1 MGQQERA
8 IVSKQMLY
16 FMNCD
21 VKIHHIDSAKNPVD
35 LQTDGK
41 KCTFKVLVH
50 RWYRV
55 IKIICDL
62 FEIWF
67 KTIPKDIRHG
77 QKSVLEA
84 QCTYKYDIFHCI
96 YDRVAS

>member
-1 MGQQERA
+1 MTNQLHVYCLDSSERPKPEPEPKSFRSGSGS
-8 IVSKQMLY
+8 VFFTETGM
-16 FMNCD
+16 
-21 VKIHHIDSAKNPVD
+21 
-35 LQTDGK
+35 
-41 KCTFKVLVH
+41 H
-50 RWYRV
+50 RWYGV

-62 FEIWF
+62 FEIWL
-67 KTIPKDIRHG
+67 KTTPKDIRHG